1 MITITYTNA
10 QYLHVEMESER
21 VRGLVLQMED
31 VADRVIAKI
40 APHARSLAKVV
51 FEVMYYCIKLYYIL
65 MYYCIK

>member
-1 MITITYTNA
+1 MITIDYINA
-10 QYLHVEMESER
+10 QYLNLHVEMESER

-51 FEVMYYCIKLYYIL
+51 FKLMFYCIK
-65 MYYCIK
+65 